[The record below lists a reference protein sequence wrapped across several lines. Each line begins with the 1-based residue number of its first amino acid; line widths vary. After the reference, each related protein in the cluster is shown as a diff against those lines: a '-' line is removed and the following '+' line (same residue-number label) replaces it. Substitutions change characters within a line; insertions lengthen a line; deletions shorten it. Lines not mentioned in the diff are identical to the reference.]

1 MKWEI
6 KNRQTRLYLVAAVIL
21 LVGLG
26 SSILIYLSA
35 QNDADNVLDFENS
48 KMFVRDLE
56 LYGGKAN
63 VLVDELRTW
72 LVGLWHGKSLAYTVA
87 CITIV
92 ISFGIFFIANHLSP
106 KKNLGTATV
115 YFDFLG
121 RPTDNAANL
130 LPSLPSIAPMKVS
143 SPQCRPVF
151 EF

>member
-63 VLVDELRTW
+63 VLVDEFRTW

-106 KKNLGTATV
+106 KKN
-115 YFDFLG
+115 
-121 RPTDNAANL
+121 
-130 LPSLPSIAPMKVS
+130 
-143 SPQCRPVF
+143 
-151 EF
+151 